1 MDWRSSCCSRI
12 ARPTSATNGA
22 ASSGCDASKAGSF
35 VFAHAPHTCQS
46 VRTWDQEAKE
56 LGRTGCNGG
65 YCTTTNDTSKGR
77 TAQSG
82 KKEHPSTGLRRLRP
96 EEASSGPGRCRNGR
110 KRSGA
115 DRCARSGPRGPPR
128 PTRPFAARPAVACQD
143 WRCSR
148 GGTSS
153 RPATRWC
160 RAGQASPRFAAVQL
174 DRRNRRALL
183 WAEVGPA
190 DDMIC
195 ACFALACARFEPAG
209 PNGGPPSRWK
219 TIVGG
224 RRYPLRIASDR

>member
-65 YCTTTNDTSKGR
+65 YCTTTNDTPKGR
-77 TAQSG
+77 TARSG
-82 KKEHPSTGLRRLRP
+82 KKEHASTELRRLRP
-96 EEASSGPGRCRNGR
+96 EEAYSTPGFWRNGR

-128 PTRPFAARPAVACQD
+128 PTRPFAARPAVLNRTGCLPASNR
-143 WRCSR
+143 WPI
-148 GGTSS
+148 GGQPVAVRRSIS
-153 RPATRWC
+153 C
-160 RAGQASPRFAAVQL
+160 RLSTHGWS
-174 DRRNRRALL
+174 D
-183 WAEVGPA
+183 
-190 DDMIC
+190 
-195 ACFALACARFEPAG
+195 
-209 PNGGPPSRWK
+209 
-219 TIVGG
+219 G
-224 RRYPLRIASDR
+224 RRLAYISWWFLGVRG